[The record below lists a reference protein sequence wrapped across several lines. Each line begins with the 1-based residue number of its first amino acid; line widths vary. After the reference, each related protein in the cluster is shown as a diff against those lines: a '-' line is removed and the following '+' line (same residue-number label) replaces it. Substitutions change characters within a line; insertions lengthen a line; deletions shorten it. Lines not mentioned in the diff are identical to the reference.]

1 MSSWSRRAGSG
12 ARSFAVAAFVAG
24 CLASTGARGAE
35 TYVQPQYDLR
45 VEGND
50 NFDLLPDGTPD
61 GNVYGIIADARA
73 LIGIATP
80 RSETTLRPRLRLQEY
95 PDRDDLERI
104 EGFLDLRSRYE
115 WQRAEF
121 LLIGRYSQ
129 QDTYNTETLG
139 GEFDPLD
146 PNYGGNA
153 DVRRSLVGETRK
165 RLELNPTFKYELTE
179 RFTAGAG
186 VRYENVNFDSD
197 GIEEHT
203 DYEFTQADAS
213 LSWTLTPVS
222 DFGVGT
228 YVSKYQAKDDRTETD
243 AYGAGIGYNYRWSEV
258 TGLEV
263 RVFYETND
271 VSNSVPVR
279 SDESTSGWGGVLAA
293 YRKYEVSDWRVSIGR
308 TYIPTGDGGKAA
320 SDLLRLQY
328 RRNLSERLAFNGA
341 GRFEKRNS
349 LTGTRGS
356 EDRDYARA
364 DLSLEWFMTPAW
376 YLQGGYSYVWQ
387 DRENASGDADNNVL
401 FVSAG
406 YKGLGRQRR

>member
-1 MSSWSRRAGSG
+1 MSSSSRKSGSV
-12 ARSFAVAAFVAG
+12 ARGVAVAVVTAACLISAG
-24 CLASTGARGAE
+24 ALGAE
-35 TYVQPQYDLR
+35 TYVQPQIDLR

-61 GNVYGIIADARA
+61 GDVYGFIADARA

-129 QDTYNTETLG
+129 QDTFNTETLG

-153 DVRRSLVGETRK
+153 DVRRSLVGETRT
-165 RLELNPTFKYELTE
+165 RFELNPTLKYELTE
-179 RFTAGAG
+179 RITAGGG
-186 VRYENVNFDSD
+186 VRYEDVNFDSD

-203 DYEFTQADAS
+203 DYEFTQADVS
-213 LSWTLTPVS
+213 LSWALNPVS

-228 YVSKYQAKDDRTETD
+228 YLSKYQAKDDSTETD

-258 TGLEV
+258 TGLEA

-271 VSNSVPVR
+271 VSNFAPVR
-279 SDESTSGWGGVLAA
+279 SEESTSGWGGVLAA
-293 YRKYEVSDWRVSIGR
+293 YRKYEVSDWRLSVGR
-308 TYIPTGDGGKAA
+308 TYVPTGDGGKAE

-328 RRNLSERLAFNGA
+328 RRDLSERLAFSGA
-341 GRFEKRNS
+341 GRYEMRNS
-349 LTGTRGS
+349 ITESRSS

-364 DLSLEWFMTPAW
+364 DLSLEWFMTQTW
-376 YLQGGYSYVWQ
+376 YLQGGYSYIWQ
-387 DRENASGDADNNVL
+387 DRESASGDADNNLL
-401 FVSAG
+401 FISVG